1 MQRVVGLAFF
11 VAGVALAAAALALH
25 RQHAPADYSALAAC
39 IGDARVSHPL
49 ADLHQELVN
58 ALYECGVYKLDLG

>member
-1 MQRVVGLAFF
+1 MHRLVGIAFFAAGLAL
-11 VAGVALAAAALALH
+11 ACAAVALN
-25 RQHAPADYSALAAC
+25 RQQAPADYARLATC
-39 IGDARVSHPL
+39 IGDARLSHPL